1 MHLDGARLWNAMRAT
16 STSPA
21 FYGEYFDTISVCF
34 SKGLGAP
41 IGSALVGSREAMKK
55 ALRIRKML
63 GGGMRQAGYLAA
75 AASYAI
81 DHHWQELDKDHER
94 AKELGQA
101 LLQLEKVRYLA
112 PVDTNIVIFELETP
126 ALEARFMHAMEEKNI
141 QLISMGNGKLRFV
154 THRDYTEAQ
163 HDYVLDCLGKLRL

>member
-1 MHLDGARLWNAMRAT
+1 MRAT
-16 STSPA
+16 SASPK
-21 FYGEYFDTISVCF
+21 FYGEQFDTISICF

-41 IGSALVGSREAMKK
+41 IGSALLGSEEQMQK

-81 DHHWQELDKDHER
+81 DHHWQDLDNDHRR
-94 AKELGQA
+94 AKELGDA
-101 LLQLEKVRYLA
+101 VLQLKGVSFLA

-126 ALEARFMHAMEEKNI
+126 AMEANFMAAMQDRNI
-141 QLISMGNGKLRFV
+141 HLISMGSGKLRFV
-154 THRDYTEAQ
+154 THRDYKE
-163 HDYVLDCLGKLRL
+163 HHHNYVMDCLKNIIL